1 MKERPYIL
9 GLTGSVGMGKT
20 TTAGLFRGEG
30 IPVWDADATVHRLY
44 QAGRAGARAIEA
56 LVPAAIKNGA
66 VDRNALRD
74 AILLD
79 NSLLA
84 KIEAAVHP
92 LVANDR
98 QEFLNEHTEASLVVC
113 DIPLL
118 FETSANNWLDGILVV
133 TTDYTT
139 QKQRVMSRDGMSE
152 EMFETITAKQMP
164 DAEKRRRA
172 DFVIDTGT
180 GLEHAKAEVVALIQ
194 RLTGGSNA

>member
-180 GLEHAKAEVVALIQ
+180 GLEQAKAEVVALIQ